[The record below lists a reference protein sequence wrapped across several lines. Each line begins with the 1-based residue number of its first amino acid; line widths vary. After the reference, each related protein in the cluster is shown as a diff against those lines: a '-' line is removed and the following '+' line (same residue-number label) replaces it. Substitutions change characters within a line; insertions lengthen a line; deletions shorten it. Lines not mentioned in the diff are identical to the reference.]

1 MQRVERPV
9 HLSRLQVGDI
19 APNVTL
25 TKTTG
30 ECVTLADLLRRGRIL
45 LVFLR
50 HFG

>member
-1 MQRVERPV
+1 MLGP
-9 HLSRLQVGDI
+9 RLQVGDV
-19 APNVTL
+19 APDITL

-30 ECVTLADLLRRGRIL
+30 ERITLAELLRRGRVL

>member
-1 MQRVERPV
+1 MSERPAI
-9 HLSRLQVGDI
+9 SPRLQVGAV
-19 APNVTL
+19 APNITL

-30 ECVTLADLLRRGRIL
+30 ERVTLAELLRQGRVL

>member
-1 MQRVERPV
+1 MSERSAVGP
-9 HLSRLQVGDI
+9 RLQVGDL
-19 APNVTL
+19 APNIML

-30 ECVTLADLLRRGRIL
+30 ECVTLADLLRQGRIL

>member
-1 MQRVERPV
+1 MSERSTVGPQ
-9 HLSRLQVGDI
+9 LQVGDI
-19 APNVTL
+19 APNITL

-30 ECVTLADLLRRGRIL
+30 ECITLAELLRQGRVL